1 MYEAHFGLNSR
12 PFGAKAEG
20 PQIFVGPQQVKT
32 VQGVQKGLLAQDA
45 VVTVAGPIGAGKT
58 TIVTR
63 ALETIKP
70 NRMAAWIGRMNLAQD
85 ELLDLLLAGFGVRQ
99 QVNGSVRRFALF
111 RRIMAER
118 AAAGTA
124 VAVVVEDA
132 MRLGVDT
139 LAELEALTAADTGDS
154 IGANI
159 ILMGPPELSQFLK
172 DPALARLKQRV
183 RRREKI
189 AAFSQAEVTGY
200 LKHCLRHA
208 GADYDTLFE
217 AGVDQIVFRCSDGVP
232 RVINTLCE
240 NALTAAMEAG
250 QKRITT
256 GLMHD
261 VASDNFT
268 YEGPPPDFSNAADI
282 DWETPPA
289 TKAVEDAPAENDPTA
304 IDESE
309 LPPSAQNIVVE
320 SGRYP
325 ELPDN
330 AAIDTGRP
338 ADEASVGNGEAE
350 KHPAPAESEVRPV
363 PPEPALSAAPA
374 AASETVGPP
383 PSTPVA
389 AEQLPAATPTPES
402 AETPATKSLVP
413 DIPELINDTQ
423 PELSTLPPHMLDEAA
438 EPAAAPVDSGDV
450 EPEEKSGSTVILE
463 QPPGLEQ
470 LSGKEPTPN
479 ASDAAAPVQEPGSPA
494 VSEPL
499 PVAEDGEPDSQEEES
514 FDLDAALSIETD
526 DTNLMQGITPNL
538 DELAREHPSTAVSEA
553 TPDAPAIDELPT
565 LSDSMRV
572 DVDKEVKKAKKA
584 EAAEQRAPKPAPKPA
599 PAKGTSTPK
608 PAAPKPA
615 PAKANATSKPAAP
628 EPAPTKANA
637 TPKPAAPKPAP
648 AKAKTTSKP
657 ATSKP
662 VPENRDTAPKPV
674 APNPAPPAASA
685 AQDSVEQL
693 SIDPVAT
700 DLPAADA
707 VTAEKEQPEPQVSE
721 MTARIAS
728 LDISKRGSDVDSLE
742 AALEAAKKN
751 NLDDMAGPVVAPQV
765 VEQSPAATADPEP
778 VVPEITLDKELEEKQ
793 QAKRA
798 ELEKFAKEIGN
809 ANSLEEFS
817 DAMAETLFGNEEFD
831 AIAADVAANPPE
843 GHEPVVET
851 SDDHEF
857 AGPPPDGP
865 SPVLLDDT
873 KIPDSTPALS
883 LEPEPESA
891 SPVSEELSA
900 AEELLRESQAMRA
913 ELLGTLQGSEQ
924 ASTTPTAESI
934 ELGQSQRRVSP
945 ARANGAQPES
955 IENQMDTVM
964 TQTLAALDVSNMA
977 PPAGLDDEDEKPKKK
992 SGGLF
997 ARFRKSS

>member
-1 MYEAHFGLNSR
+1 MYEAHFGLKSR

-45 VVTVAGPIGAGKT
+45 LVTVSGPIGAGKT

-63 ALETIKP
+63 ALETIQP

-132 MRLGVDT
+132 MRLGADT

-172 DPALARLKQRV
+172 DPALARLKQRI
-183 RRREKI
+183 RRREKV

-200 LKHCLRHA
+200 LKHCLRQS

-217 AGVDQIVFRCSDGVP
+217 PGVDQIIFRCSDGVP

-261 VASDNFT
+261 VASDNYT
-268 YEGPPPDFSNAADI
+268 YEGPPPDFSNAPDI
-282 DWETPPA
+282 DWESPPA
-289 TKAVEDAPAENDPTA
+289 QKAVGDAPAENDPSA

-320 SGRYP
+320 SGHYP
-325 ELPDN
+325 ELPDE
-330 AAIDTGRP
+330 AANTASPDAEEAP
-338 ADEASVGNGEAE
+338 VEKADASND
-350 KHPAPAESEVRPV
+350 PAPAESPARPV
-363 PPEPALSAAPA
+363 SPEPVPSAMPATASEPAEMPAPTAEAPA
-374 AASETVGPP
+374 TPA
-383 PSTPVA
+383 STPMPVDEPP
-389 AEQLPAATPTPES
+389 AESPTPES
-402 AETPATKSLVP
+402 GATSAAESAIPE
-413 DIPELINDTQ
+413 IPELIDDTQ
-423 PELSTLPPHMLDEAA
+423 PELSALPPHTLDEAA
-438 EPAAAPVDSGDV
+438 EPTAQPVESSDT
-450 EPEEKSGSTVILE
+450 ETEEKSGSTVILE
-463 QPPGLEQ
+463 QPAGIEQ
-470 LSGKEPTPN
+470 LAGAHAASEASIAGAPAPEPESE
-479 ASDAAAPVQEPGSPA
+479 AD
-494 VSEPL
+494 SEPL
-499 PVAEDGEPDSQEEES
+499 ATVEKDESGTEDDES

-538 DELAREHPSTAVSEA
+538 DELARENKTTPDTGDA
-553 TPDAPAIDELPT
+553 TPAPAMDDLPT
-565 LSDSMRV
+565 LSNSMRV

-584 EAAEQRAPKPAPKPA
+584 EAAEQRAPKPAPQPA
-599 PAKGTSTPK
+599 PAKTAAKPKPASPEPAPAKTDATPK
-608 PAAPKPA
+608 PAVTKPAPQVTTTPAEKPQTAGAVAPKQKPKPQTVSAAPKPA
-615 PAKANATSKPAAP
+615 KQ
-628 EPAPTKANA
+628 
-637 TPKPAAPKPAP
+637 
-648 AKAKTTSKP
+648 
-657 ATSKP
+657 
-662 VPENRDTAPKPV
+662 
-674 APNPAPPAASA
+674 PPS
-685 AQDSVEQL
+685 
-693 SIDPVAT
+693 DPVAT
-700 DLPAADA
+700 DEVPADA
-707 VTAEKEQPEPQVSE
+707 VTTGKEIPEPQVSE

-728 LDISKRGSDVDSLE
+728 LDISNRGNDVDSLE

-751 NLDDMAGPVVAPQV
+751 NLDDLSGPVVAPQV
-765 VEQSPAATADPEP
+765 IEHSSAATSDPEP
-778 VVPEITLDKELEEKQ
+778 EPVMPEITLDKELEEKQ

-817 DAMAETLFGNEEFD
+817 DDMAETLFGNEEFD
-831 AIAADVAANPPE
+831 AIAADVVANPPE
-843 GHEPVVET
+843 DHETVTET
-851 SDDHEF
+851 SEDHEF
-857 AGPPPDGP
+857 AEPPPDCP
-865 SPVLLDDT
+865 SPVLLDDAKT
-873 KIPDSTPALS
+873 PDDTLALS
-883 LEPEPESA
+883 LEPESEPESLA
-891 SPVSEELSA
+891 TAELTA
-900 AEELLRESQAMRA
+900 AEGLLRESQAMRA
-913 ELLGTLQGSEQ
+913 ELLGTLQGEEQ
-924 ASTTPTAESI
+924 ESAAPTAESI
-934 ELGQSQRRVSP
+934 ELGQSQKLESP
-945 ARANGAQPES
+945 AKANGAQPES

-964 TQTLAALDVSNMA
+964 TQTLAALDVSNMTL
-977 PPAGLDDEDEKPKKK
+977 PAELDDEEDKPKKK